1 MTTSHTPSTLTIR
14 RAGVLLHPT
23 SLPGGEDLGELGPDA
38 FHFIDFLC
46 TAGITVW
53 QVLPLGPTHDDLSPY
68 MSLSVHAGNPDLI
81 SFQRLQ
87 EWGWLSADDARLKTR
102 HHKLRA
108 AQEGFEREAGEEDRR
123 AYRDFVAAN
132 ESWLEDYA
140 LYQALRERHHG
151 AHWSEWPAPLR
162 DGEAKAV
169 KKARAESATT
179 LEHIRFEQ
187 YVFFRQ
193 WLDIKR
199 YANERG
205 IELFGDM
212 PIFVAHDSAEVWA
225 NRDLFDLDAGGHPL
239 TVAGV
244 PPDYFSETGQLWGNP
259 HYRWERM
266 AEDGYRWWIDRLR
279 TALDLYDRVR
289 IDHFRGFEA
298 YWQIDAQAET
308 AIDGSWVKGPGDE
321 FFAAITQALPHLP
334 LVAEDLGIITPEVE
348 TLRDRWGLPGMKI
361 LQFAFDGGADNL
373 YLPHNHPHNAVV
385 YTGTHDN
392 DTTLGWYQQLPH
404 DTQAYIREYLA
415 SHEDMPWALI
425 RTALASTA
433 RLAVIPMQ
441 DLLALDSDARMNTPS
456 ITEGNWRWRFQW
468 AQVMPELAP
477 KLARMCQLYGRVK

>member
-1 MTTSHTPSTLTIR
+1 MSSPVPHNISTLTAR

-23 SLPGGEDLGELGPDA
+23 SLPGGELGPEA
-38 FHFIDFLC
+38 FHFIDFLSA
-46 TAGITVW
+46 AGVGVW
-53 QVLPLGPTHDDLSPY
+53 QVLPLGPTHGDLSPY
-68 MSLSVHAGNPDLI
+68 MSLSVHAGNADLI
-81 SFQRLQ
+81 SIARLQ
-87 EWGWLSADDARLKTR
+87 EWGWLSPADAALETR
-102 HHKLRA
+102 HHQLLA
-108 AQEGFEREAGEEDRR
+108 AHEGFEREASEEDRQ
-123 AYRDFVAAN
+123 AFRDFVAAHQF
-132 ESWLEDYA
+132 WLEDYA

-162 DGEAKAV
+162 DGETKALR
-169 KKARAESATT
+169 KARAESAATV
-179 LEHIRFEQ
+179 EHIRFEQ

-205 IELFGDM
+205 IQLFGDM

-225 NRDLFDLDAGGHPL
+225 NRELFDLDDAGQAR

-244 PPDYFSETGQLWGNP
+244 PPDYFSKTGQLWGNP

-266 AEDGYRWWIDRLR
+266 AADGYRWWIARLR
-279 TALDLYDRVR
+279 TAQGLYDRVR

-298 YWQIDAQAET
+298 YWQIDAKSAT
-308 AIDGSWVKGPGDE
+308 AIDGCWVKGPGDD
-321 FFAAITQALPHLP
+321 FFVAITQALPHLP

-392 DTTLGWYQQLPH
+392 DTTLGWHQQLPQ
-404 DTQAYIREYLA
+404 DKQAYIRDYLA
-415 SHEDMPWALI
+415 SNDDMPWPLI
-425 RTALASTA
+425 RAALASTA

-441 DLLALDSDARMNTPS
+441 DLLALGSDARMNTPS
-456 ITEGNWRWRFQW
+456 VPDGNWRWRFQW
-468 AQVMPELAP
+468 EQVTPELAP
-477 KLARMCQLYGRVK
+477 RLARLCRLYGRTA